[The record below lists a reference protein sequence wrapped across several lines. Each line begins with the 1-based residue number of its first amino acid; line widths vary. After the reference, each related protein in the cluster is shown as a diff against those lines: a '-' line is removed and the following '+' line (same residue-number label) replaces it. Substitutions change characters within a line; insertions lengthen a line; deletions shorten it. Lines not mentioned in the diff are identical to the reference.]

1 MSISGL
7 KNSALL
13 FQEWNDFVN
22 ATVQMS
28 AWAEIAITKKTALIS
43 DPNYALNA
51 SAQEIAFVTN
61 FQNVINNFIGN
72 SPINP
77 DGVLTP

>member
-7 KNSALL
+7 KNNAVL
-13 FQEWNDFVN
+13 FQEWKDFVN
-22 ATVQMS
+22 ATEQMS
-28 AWAEIAITKKTALIS
+28 SWAQIALTKKISLIS

-61 FQNVINNFIGN
+61 FQNVINNFIV
-72 SPINP
+72 SAPINP
-77 DGVLTP
+77 DEPNF